1 MRSHIIRIKVMARLI
16 LIILMMLANLPD
28 GKARDGRPNEGKG
41 QDAADVLKKLF
52 LRGVYATCKAHT

>member
-1 MRSHIIRIKVMARLI
+1 MPRLI